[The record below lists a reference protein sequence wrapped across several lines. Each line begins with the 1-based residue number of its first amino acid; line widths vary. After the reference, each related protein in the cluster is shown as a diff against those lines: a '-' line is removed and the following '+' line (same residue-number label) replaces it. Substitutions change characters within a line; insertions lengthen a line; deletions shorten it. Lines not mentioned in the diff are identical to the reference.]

1 MLGKPSKLA
10 RASRTVPQIAR
21 TPAARVRAMKRTDL
35 ERLIQEGSEASPAV
49 KKAARERLREM
60 DKAEAAENAA
70 RSARQSQAQSKREV
84 DMPKLK
90 SEMAKGGYAKKKMAK
105 GGYANCG
112 ASMAPTQ
119 ASTKKMAM
127 GGYARKK

>member
-1 MLGKPSKLA
+1 MFGKTSKLA

-35 ERLIQEGSEASPAV
+35 EKLIQEGSEASPAV
-49 KKAARERLREM
+49 QKAARERLREM

-84 DMPKLK
+84 DLPKLK
-90 SEMAKGGYAKKKMAK
+90 SEMAKGGMANGKQHMYAAGGYVKDNMKKKK
-105 GGYANCG
+105 
-112 ASMAPTQ
+112 
-119 ASTKKMAM
+119 
-127 GGYARKK
+127 